1 MVGIYSFKLSLSMMK
16 VLMKKI
22 LFKKKNLHRL
32 YKIHNTFYNTV
43 VLQNIISCQGEQVK
57 KKKGNVCSNP
67 QSVYFDRLSSSFSY
81 PTYLAV

>member
-1 MVGIYSFKLSLSMMK
+1 MMK

-57 KKKGNVCSNP
+57 KKKIMFAQIHRACISTASP
-67 QSVYFDRLSSSFSY
+67 HPFPIQLILQCDEKAS
-81 PTYLAV
+81 T

>member
-1 MVGIYSFKLSLSMMK
+1 MRINLFFFFFHVQILLKDGIMVGIYSFKLSLSMMK

-57 KKKGNVCSNP
+57 KKK
-67 QSVYFDRLSSSFSY
+67 R
-81 PTYLAV
+81 